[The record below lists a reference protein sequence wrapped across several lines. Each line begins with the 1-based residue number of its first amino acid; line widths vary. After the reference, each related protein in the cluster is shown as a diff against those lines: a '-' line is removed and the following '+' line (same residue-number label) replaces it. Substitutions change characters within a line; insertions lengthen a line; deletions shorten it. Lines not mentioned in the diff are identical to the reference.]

1 MQVVASA
8 SGIVAS
14 KSEEAKESFHAV
26 IFEEQRRTGRDATCE
41 HPWSSKAWKTKA
53 IAKMQGYDNYIDQ
66 CQYKLKLPDDSG
78 SEAVVRPVKKP
89 TCFRT
94 SGPVI

>member
-1 MQVVASA
+1 MQRV
-8 SGIVAS
+8 
-14 KSEEAKESFHAV
+14 
-26 IFEEQRRTGRDATCE
+26 

-66 CQYKLKLPDDSG
+66 CQCKMKLPDDSG

-94 SGPVI
+94 SGPVIDDILWAPCDEGHQHTLLEGYMRVVG